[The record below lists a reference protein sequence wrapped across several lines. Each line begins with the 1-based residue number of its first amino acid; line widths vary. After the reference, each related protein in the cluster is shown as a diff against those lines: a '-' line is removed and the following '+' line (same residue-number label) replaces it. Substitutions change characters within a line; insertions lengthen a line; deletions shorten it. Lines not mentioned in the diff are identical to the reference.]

1 MDWLLCNQDVPI
13 LEFSS
18 HEDEYGEILV
28 QEKVWLSDLRPI
40 GYLDLQSFLEGRR
53 APKHRKHIEQLLEQ
67 YGCRQLDGFLQ
78 VSHALS
84 LNDTFWVKEIGSD
97 LRWVDVSLYDNDFDE
112 IIAEAAL
119 NGSLSESDLSSTSP
133 EFGTDGYYAKC
144 WKREHDGIFLYK
156 AGSATYE
163 LEPLSEFLAAQLSG
177 VLCHAAVPYEMRFH
191 HGRLVSVC
199 PLFTSARI
207 GMAKASA
214 VVGKDRTIAGLLR
227 YFESIGSGDAFRRM
241 LILDAVIFN
250 VDRHL
255 GNFGVLFDTSNMK
268 LHGMAPVFDHNRSL
282 LFDLDA
288 DQLDHVERY
297 LAHLA
302 PRLGSDFVTV
312 AKGLMTDEIRS
323 DLRNLEGFR
332 FAGHPTISVEAHR
345 LEKLSA
351 IVNAQIHRLI

>member
-1 MDWLLCNQDVPI
+1 M
-13 LEFSS
+13 
-18 HEDEYGEILV
+18 LV
-28 QEKVWLSDLRPI
+28 
-40 GYLDLQSFLEGRR
+40 
-53 APKHRKHIEQLLEQ
+53 
-67 YGCRQLDGFLQ
+67 
-78 VSHALS
+78 
-84 LNDTFWVKEIGSD
+84 
-97 LRWVDVSLYDNDFDE
+97 
-112 IIAEAAL
+112 
-119 NGSLSESDLSSTSP
+119 
-133 EFGTDGYYAKC
+133 
-144 WKREHDGIFLYK
+144 
-156 AGSATYE
+156 
-163 LEPLSEFLAAQLSG
+163 
-177 VLCHAAVPYEMRFH
+177 
-191 HGRLVSVC
+191 
-199 PLFTSARI
+199 
-207 GMAKASA
+207 
-214 VVGKDRTIAGLLR
+214 
-227 YFESIGSGDAFRRM
+227 
-241 LILDAVIFN
+241 LDAVIFN

-302 PRLGSDFVTV
+302 PRLGTDFVTV